1 MHETGMCDEIVQ
13 AVLRRAEGR
22 QVAAVRV
29 RAAFAGHRPDPA
41 VVEQGF
47 RVAAAGTP
55 AEDARIEL
63 VTEPPAVSCRDCG
76 ARTSAA
82 DALALVACPRCG
94 GVDVE
99 IAGDTGAVIESIT
112 YQPDVR
118 TSEASEASE
127 VRT

>member
-1 MHETGMCDEIVQ
+1 MHETSMCDEIVE

-22 QVAAVRV
+22 QVAAARV

-41 VVEQGF
+41 VVEQGL

-55 AEDARIEL
+55 AQGARIEL

-76 ARTSAA
+76 ARTPAA

-99 IAGDTGAVIESIT
+99 IAGDTGVVIESIT
-112 YQPDVR
+112 YQPDVL
-118 TSEASEASE
+118 TTEASE
-127 VRT
+127 VRA

>member
-1 MHETGMCDEIVQ
+1 MHETGMCDEIVR
-13 AVLRRAEGR
+13 AVLSRAEGR

-29 RAAFAGHRPDPA
+29 RAAHAGHRADPE

-55 AEDARIEL
+55 AEGARLDL

-76 ARTSAA
+76 ARTPAT

-99 IAGDTGAVIESIT
+99 LAGDTGVVVESIT
-112 YQPDVR
+112 YQQD
-118 TSEASEASE
+118 ASE
-127 VRT
+127 VRA

>member
-13 AVLRRAEGR
+13 ALLRRAEGR
-22 QVAAVRV
+22 RVAAARVRV
-29 RAAFAGHRPDPA
+29 SFAGHRADPE

-63 VTEPPAVSCRDCG
+63 ITEPPAVSCGGCG
-76 ARTSAA
+76 ARTPAT

-99 IAGDTGAVIESIT
+99 LAADTGVVVESIT
-112 YQPDVR
+112 YQQD
-118 TSEASEASE
+118 ASE
-127 VRT
+127 VRA

>member
-1 MHETGMCDEIVQ
+1 MHETGMCDEIVE
-13 AVLRRAEGR
+13 AVLREAEGR

-29 RAAFAGHRPDPA
+29 RAPFAGHRPDPA

-55 AEDARIEL
+55 AEDARVEL
-63 VTEPPAVSCRDCG
+63 VAEPPAVSCGGCG
-76 ARTSAA
+76 ARTPAT

-99 IAGDTGAVIESIT
+99 LAPDTGVVVESIT
-112 YQPDVR
+112 YQQD
-118 TSEASEASE
+118 E
-127 VRT
+127 VRA